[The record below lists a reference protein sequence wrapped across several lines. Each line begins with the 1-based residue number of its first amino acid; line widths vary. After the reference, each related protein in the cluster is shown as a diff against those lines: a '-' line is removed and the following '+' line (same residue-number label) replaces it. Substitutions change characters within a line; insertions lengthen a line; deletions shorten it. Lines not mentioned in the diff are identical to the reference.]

1 MGAWSTL
8 PFGNDDAAEW
18 AYNLEDADDLGPVEE
33 ALARVLATGSEYLE
47 SPEANEALA
56 AIEILACLGGNPG
69 DTETYTEAADAWVGR
84 TTVTPPS
91 ELVDQAQVVI
101 DRIVGDNSELREL
114 WEDSD
119 EYEQWLATVADLR
132 ARVAA

>member
-1 MGAWSTL
+1 
-8 PFGNDDAAEW
+8 
-18 AYNLEDADDLGPVEE
+18 
-33 ALARVLATGSEYLE
+33 
-47 SPEANEALA
+47 
-56 AIEILACLGGNPG
+56 
-69 DTETYTEAADAWVGR
+69 
-84 TTVTPPS
+84 VTPPS